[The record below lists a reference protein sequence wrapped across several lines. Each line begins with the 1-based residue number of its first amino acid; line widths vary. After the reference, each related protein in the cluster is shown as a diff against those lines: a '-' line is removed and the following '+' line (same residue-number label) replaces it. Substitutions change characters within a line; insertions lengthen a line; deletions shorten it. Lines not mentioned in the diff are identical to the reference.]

1 MNKDDTDGPLCS
13 IGPIKLSKREV
24 ICMIIGGVI
33 ISVAV
38 IVFIILAVV
47 LSSSSSSPNGGS
59 SEPNEGVWSN
69 IRLPSSLSP
78 VLYRVSLD
86 TDLNMFRVDGVVSVD
101 ISAIQSTDLVIFH
114 TKDMTLNSV
123 SLTSEGRQLDIKR
136 QFFYTDNDFYV
147 IQLSNKLSAG
157 NSLQL
162 NVSFNYTLREDLVG
176 YYKSSYSLGNN
187 EIHYLATTQ
196 FEPTDARRA
205 FPCFDEPAMKAN
217 FSIELTHSNDY
228 HAVSNMPIRQVTVKD
243 NNKLTTSFNT
253 SYKMSTYLVA
263 FVVSDFNCTEPQIVN
278 NHIKVSIIIQSLVSI
293 GML

>member
-24 ICMIIGGVI
+24 ICMIIGGVM
-33 ISVAV
+33 ISIAV
-38 IVFIILAVV
+38 IVFIVIAVV
-47 LSSSSSSPNGGS
+47 LSSSSPNGGS
-59 SEPNEGVWSN
+59 SEPNEGAWSN

-101 ISAIQSTDLVIFH
+101 ISVIQSTDLVIFH

-123 SLTSEGRQLDIKR
+123 SLTSEGRQLDITR

-205 FPCFDEPAMKAN
+205 FPCFDEPGMKAN

-243 NNKLTTSFNT
+243 NNKLTTSFDT

-278 NHIKVSIIIQSLVSI
+278 NHIKVSIIIQSLESI

>member
-1 MNKDDTDGPLCS
+1 MNKEDTDGPLCS

-33 ISVAV
+33 ISIAV
-38 IVFIILAVV
+38 IVFIVIAVIL
-47 LSSSSSSPNGGS
+47 SSSSSPNGGS

-101 ISAIQSTDLVIFH
+101 ISVIQSTDLVIFH

-147 IQLSNKLSAG
+147 VQLSNKLSAG

-187 EIHYLATTQ
+187 EMHYLATTQ

-205 FPCFDEPAMKAN
+205 FPCFDEPGMKAN
-217 FSIELTHSNDY
+217 FSIELTHSSDY

-278 NHIKVSIIIQSLVSI
+278 NHIKVSIQSLVSI
-293 GML
+293 DIL

>member
-1 MNKDDTDGPLCS
+1 MNKEDTDGPLCS

-33 ISVAV
+33 ISIAV
-38 IVFIILAVV
+38 IVFIVIAVIL
-47 LSSSSSSPNGGS
+47 SSSSSPNGGS

-101 ISAIQSTDLVIFH
+101 ISVIQSTDLVIFH

-147 IQLSNKLSAG
+147 VQLSNKLSAG

-187 EIHYLATTQ
+187 EMHYLATTQ

-205 FPCFDEPAMKAN
+205 FPCFDEPGMKAN
-217 FSIELTHSNDY
+217 FSIELTHSSDY

-278 NHIKVSIIIQSLVSI
+278 NHIKVSIQSLVSV